1 MEILMAI
8 VDLIPC
14 VLCFFA
20 MWILQTSLYHKMNKY
35 SYALFASGTI
45 MVLFAGVF
53 KAIYKIIY
61 YGFNV
66 DMYRFNYMFFPVQA
80 FGFVLAFTALLIYV
94 FQKKSS
100 GPLSVALLSVVTT
113 EEGKKLAN
121 DTMLYV
127 ALQIIG
133 FGGIYGILCYFAKKL
148 KKPLLI
154 IAFIVAFSCMLVMGF
169 LSTRISRA
177 ATNSDYLLYN
187 WLAEGVN
194 TVAQALFLFGVIKLK
209 KAGLKES
216 SEI

>member
-100 GPLSVALLSVVTT
+100 GPLSIALLSVVTT

-154 IAFIVAFSCMLVMGF
+154 IVFIVAFSCMLVMGF

>member
-8 VDLIPC
+8 VDLIPG

-100 GPLSVALLSVVTT
+100 GPLSIALLSVVTT

-154 IAFIVAFSCMLVMGF
+154 IVFIVAFSCMLVMGF

>member
-8 VDLIPC
+8 VDIIPC

-35 SYALFASGTI
+35 AYALFASGTI

-53 KAIYKIIY
+53 KAVYKIIY
-61 YGFNV
+61 YGFNL

-80 FGFVLAFTALLIYV
+80 FGFVLAFAALLIYV
-94 FQKKSS
+94 FQKKAT
-100 GPLSVALLSVVTT
+100 GPISLVVLSTVAT
-113 EEGKKLAN
+113 EEGKTLAN

-133 FGGIYGILCYFAKKL
+133 FGGIYGVLCYFAKKL
-148 KKPLLI
+148 KKPLLMI
-154 IAFIVAFSCMLVMGF
+154 VFIVAFSCMLVMGF

-177 ATNSDYLLYN
+177 TTEADYLLYN
-187 WLAEGVN
+187 WLAEGIN
-194 TVAQALFLFGVIKLK
+194 TIAQGLFLFGVIKLR

-216 SEI
+216 SDV